1 MPVQL
6 SYPGV
11 YIQEIPSGSR
21 AITGVA
27 TSVAAFVGR
36 AARGP
41 VNEPVPIGSFAEFER
56 RFGGLWRDS
65 GLGYAV
71 RDFFINGGSSAL
83 VVRVVHADDPHGTND
98 VAAGTA
104 LVRLFTG
111 ADGLVLAA
119 SGPGIWANVLEV

>member
-41 VNEPVPIGSFAEFER
+41 VDEPVPIGSFAEFER

-71 RDFFINGGSSAL
+71 RDFCIYGGSCAL
-83 VVRVVHADDPHGTND
+83 VVRVA
-98 VAAGTA
+98 
-104 LVRLFTG
+104 
-111 ADGLVLAA
+111 GLVDPGCRDGGA
-119 SGPGIWANVLEV
+119 S